1 MRTMTAYSLA
11 LLSLT
16 LIPLVSY
23 GQLLS
28 VPALPA
34 AVIDKLDQSVSRSAE
49 RLQALKQQ
57 RLLEQQLQQTL
68 ALKAT
73 LLDPL
78 LQLPAV
84 VPVLNSAGQPVWND
98 IEVEHGLR
106 AVEREW
112 LLLIS
117 IAQWQQ
123 LLTTTPELEMY
134 VQSRTELAMLG
145 LQLVKIQVPI
155 ELDSVDALRNT
166 LPTLLA
172 PYLSRNYIY
181 QSQAANQASTVTDA
195 QASTETAI
203 QADRATTDQITAVQQ
218 VVSSETTA
226 MCDRPIRLGMIDTAI
241 VPRHKALHIAEDR
254 LVLIQQNF
262 LTDDI
267 PSSYSHGTAV
277 AGVLA
282 GNNDQLKPLLPSLT
296 LYSAG
301 AFYAQ
306 NAYQQGATL
315 DSILQ
320 ALNWLVGQQVRV
332 INMSLTGPDNPIL
345 HEVVSRLA
353 ETKTILVAAAGN
365 GGPAAKPLYPAAYS
379 DVIAV
384 TAVDKQLGL
393 YRWANQGDYID
404 FAAQGVKV
412 LTTRA
417 DGSVGIESGT
427 SMATPVV
434 SAKVACMLAATPE
447 LLLEQVLLQLQ
458 QQVIDLGAPGKDPQF
473 GYGVVTRP

>member
-1 MRTMTAYSLA
+1 MTAYSLA

-16 LIPLVSY
+16 LVPLMSF
-23 GQLLS
+23 GQLLP
-28 VPALPA
+28 VPTLPS
-34 AVIDKLDQSVSRSAE
+34 AVIDKLDQSVSRNAE

-57 RLLEQQLQQTL
+57 RLLNQQLQQTL
-68 ALKAT
+68 TLKAT

-84 VPVLNSAGQPVWND
+84 VPVLNSAGLLVWND
-98 IEVEHGLR
+98 IEVENGLR

-112 LLLIS
+112 LLLLS

-123 LLTTTPELEMY
+123 LLTTTPELEIY

-145 LQLVKIQVPI
+145 LQLVKIQVPV
-155 ELDSVDALRNT
+155 ELDSVDALRKT
-166 LPTLLA
+166 LSTLLA

-181 QSQAANQASTVTDA
+181 QPQAANQASTVTDV
-195 QASTETAI
+195 QASTETAT
-203 QADRATTDQITAVQQ
+203 QAGRATTDQITAVQQ
-218 VVSSETTA
+218 VVKSETAAA
-226 MCDRPIRLGMIDTAI
+226 MCDNPIRLGMIDTAI
-241 VPRHKALHIAEDR
+241 VADHKALPIAKKR
-254 LVLIQQNF
+254 LALIQRNF
-262 LTDDI
+262 LASDI

-306 NAYQQGATL
+306 NTYQQGATL

-345 HEVVSRLA
+345 QEVVSRLSK
-353 ETKTILVAAAGN
+353 TQTILVAAAGN

-447 LLLEQVLLQLQ
+447 LLLDQVLLQLQ
-458 QQVIDLGAPGKDPQF
+458 QQVIDLGAQGKDPQF
-473 GYGVVTRP
+473 GYGLVSRP